1 MQMANAEDY
10 CLPGVACTSS
20 PGDMDVAAVVRQALQ
35 ANQSY
40 QALVR
45 QQLQHVRTAQLR
57 NDFLQKR
64 LLQLMRPNAT
74 GCSAS
79 ARPISPVTQM
89 PPNAPAAVEPVPT
102 DSLASIKDLDIFK
115 TLDSDLSNSIMAAL
129 SSAHDGTSLG
139 QPTPSNGLD
148 STRHVGRNSN
158 PLTPPLPSPLS
169 RTTETKPTDSRSGP
183 QTSSMEDRFDP
194 YFVDINGEK
203 PPENIDATLKARYSP
218 IVDPAPRWT
227 ERERR
232 ALAKGVRA
240 QNQRIIAK
248 QLQNSEDPSH
258 TLWDVEKIPP
268 HLLEMNLDGLNW
280 NEIAR
285 LHVKSRQ
292 PNECA
297 IQWTT
302 HDHPLINKSPWLP
315 QETEKL
321 QSLVSEQG
329 PRNWPAIATSLE
341 TNRTAAQCFRKYQE
355 ILQAKTPKRKWTPEE
370 DELLREAVQIYGE
383 KNWQQIAYV
392 MESRTGQQCLHRWT
406 KSVNPVIRR
415 GRWAPEED
423 EALLTAVDIYGEG
436 NWRQVQHYVQSR
448 TDVQCRERYC
458 NVLHPRI
465 NQGPWTKEEDLQL
478 LVLVQKHGIGKWS
491 QIAIGMHKRTDNQ
504 CWRRWKMLVKHK
516 IIDPTELSAQDRPVT
531 DMKLNYP
538 KGMVCDT
545 SMPTAQSKESSVKRG
560 ELDRPVFWTGP
571 TVGRYR
577 RSYLRCMS
585 NSTTSKGNTSNP
597 SSTPETSKI
606 VTPDVSDAPPVTGQ
620 PVPVASPSVNPQGF
634 DAGMKLST
642 GHPTPEASPA
652 ELSPS
657 IQATPDSP
665 QLDAMSPHTTEAI
678 VPALRALTPTPEQ
691 GQDQTNLSVDT
702 PSSTPLVPPES
713 PHRRS
718 QRLARLREG
727 KPTADG
733 SNTQPKRRRTTSSSS
748 EYSLRTTRRRK
759 F

>member
-1 MQMANAEDY
+1 
-10 CLPGVACTSS
+10 
-20 PGDMDVAAVVRQALQ
+20 MDVAAVVRQALQ

-40 QALVR
+40 QTLVR
-45 QQLQHVRTAQLR
+45 QQLQHVHAAQLR

-64 LLQLMRPNAT
+64 LMRLMRPNVT
-74 GCSAS
+74 GCSTS
-79 ARPISPVTQM
+79 ARSASPVTQI
-89 PPNAPAAVEPVPT
+89 PTSVPATVEPDPT
-102 DSLASIKDLDIFK
+102 GSLASIKDLDIFK

-129 SSAHDGTSLG
+129 SSAHDGRTCHSGTNLG
-139 QPTPSNGLD
+139 QPARSNELD
-148 STRHVGRNSN
+148 GALRVGRNSDL
-158 PLTPPLPSPLS
+158 LTPSLSSPLS
-169 RTTETKPTDSRSGP
+169 RTTETKPGDNRSGP
-183 QTSSMEDRFDP
+183 QINSIDDRFDP

-203 PPENIDATLKARYSP
+203 PPKNTDAVLKEKYSP

-227 ERERR
+227 DRERR
-232 ALAKGVRA
+232 ALAMGVRA

-248 QLQNSEDPSH
+248 QLRNSKDPSH
-258 TLWDVEKIPP
+258 TLWDVEQIPH
-268 HLLEMNLDGLNW
+268 HLLEMNLDGLDW

-302 HDHPLINKSPWLP
+302 HDHPLINKSPWSP

-321 QSLVSEQG
+321 QSLVKQRG
-329 PRNWPAIATSLE
+329 PRNWPAIATALE

-355 ILQAKTPKRKWTPEE
+355 ILLAKTPKRKWTPEE

-383 KNWQQIAYV
+383 KNWQHIAYV

-478 LVLVQKHGIGKWS
+478 LLLVQQHGIGKWS
-491 QIAIGMHKRTDNQ
+491 QIAIGMNKRTDNQ

-516 IIDPTELSAQDRPVT
+516 IVDPTQLSVQGNSVT
-531 DMKLNYP
+531 DIQLNYP

-545 SMPTAQSKESSVKRG
+545 TKPTVQSEGRSAKCAEP
-560 ELDRPVFWTGP
+560 DRPVFWTGP

-577 RSYLRCMS
+577 RSYLRCVT
-585 NSTTSKGNTSNP
+585 NITTPKGITTVPSGTPGTPTLLTS
-597 SSTPETSKI
+597 
-606 VTPDVSDAPPVTGQ
+606 DVADAPSVIEQ
-620 PVPVASPSVNPQGF
+620 PVPGTGPSINLQSF
-634 DAGMKLST
+634 DTGIKIST

-652 ELSPS
+652 ELSPPLP
-657 IQATPDSP
+657 ATPDSP
-665 QLDAMSPHTTEAI
+665 DFDAVSPSATGAT
-678 VPALRALTPTPEQ
+678 VPALRALTPTPEKVQ
-691 GQDQTNLSVDT
+691 GQANPLVSA
-702 PSSTPLVPPES
+702 PSSIPLEPSES
-713 PHRRS
+713 PRRRS
-718 QRLARLREG
+718 QRLARRQERKLATVDSVLSSHLQG
-727 KPTADG
+727 GP
-733 SNTQPKRRRTTSSSS
+733 NTQSKRHRHQKVPCA
-748 EYSLRTTRRRK
+748 LHK
-759 F
+759 G